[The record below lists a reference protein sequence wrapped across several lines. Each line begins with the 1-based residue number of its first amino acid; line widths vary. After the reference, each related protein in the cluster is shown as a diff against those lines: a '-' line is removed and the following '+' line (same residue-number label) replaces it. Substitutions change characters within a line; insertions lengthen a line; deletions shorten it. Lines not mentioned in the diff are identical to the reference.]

1 MKASKKNNNNNIS
14 YKNLGIQILRMI
26 LSFWIVLD
34 HCLAKP
40 IKNQF
45 IFVFKNRLHVPCFI
59 LISYFFS
66 NRTISG
72 RNCIKIKKRF
82 ERLLIPYLILPIVIF
97 IINRLCFLFFKITLF
112 GSIFTL
118 YDLIVQFIIGRKIID
133 VLWFQCYLIWTTLL
147 FVIISFLA
155 KEKYL
160 FIFEHIYLISYILR
174 YSNFNYDF
182 FYKYNPLI
190 RYSIAQFVEVM
201 PMSVSGSVIASLNI
215 IPIIRKNVIKSIYFC
230 CFGLYIIFNFNIF
243 SNVKLFGFGGIILDI
258 GSILLFII
266 FFLIPFNDIKS
277 SVFKNIIFQITNFT
291 QGIYIFHLLIQN
303 MLNSKFNSIKN
314 GYFSGC
320 IIIYII
326 TYFISFIGE
335 KLTKKTKLVY
345 LFI

>member
-201 PMSVSGSVIASLNI
+201 PMSVSGSIIASLNI
-215 IPIIRKNVIKSIYFC
+215 I
-230 CFGLYIIFNFNIF
+230 
-243 SNVKLFGFGGIILDI
+243 
-258 GSILLFII
+258 
-266 FFLIPFNDIKS
+266 
-277 SVFKNIIFQITNFT
+277 
-291 QGIYIFHLLIQN
+291 
-303 MLNSKFNSIKN
+303 
-314 GYFSGC
+314 
-320 IIIYII
+320 
-326 TYFISFIGE
+326 
-335 KLTKKTKLVY
+335 Y
-345 LFI
+345 LAM